1 MDKEQVRQIV
11 NEAVELFLEGGPGS
25 GRYPAGSGKNPTPED
40 NVARAE
46 RASKKAEKTGKS
58 DDYAR
63 ASGRHTKAYL
73 SLRDTDPEAAKKHY
87 LKAEEHGVM
96 AKSTQTMGFGVP
108 RPKDV
113 SIEAANLSAIALKTT
128 NDDLDAREKAH
139 TAAGDAHEKAA
150 QHIRDEIAAKRLAAN
165 EELKARSHIMSAGFH
180 WDVVK
185 DTKKARKAEENV
197 AAGRQTP
204 EERPRRM
211 TTYHI
216 KNAIRFLARQR
227 RDKFK
232 KFGE

>member
-1 MDKEQVRQIV
+1 MDKEQVRQTV

-63 ASGRHTKAYL
+63 ASGRHMKAYL

-96 AKSTQTMGFGVP
+96 ARST
-108 RPKDV
+108 
-113 SIEAANLSAIALKTT
+113 
-128 NDDLDAREKAH
+128 
-139 TAAGDAHEKAA
+139 
-150 QHIRDEIAAKRLAAN
+150 
-165 EELKARSHIMSAGFH
+165 
-180 WDVVK
+180 K

-227 RDKFK
+227 RDNNPDW
-232 KFGE
+232 